1 VAGREHDLNGADGVV
16 ISGAAT
22 ASTGHYQP
30 RATDGVPQSAE
41 PYQGDDDDDIG
52 PVTSPNLLVGR
63 VTLTEDAQES
73 SNTPVVVRDYRPP
86 ADEQPDGFIGTA
98 DGLLSEDE
106 AEDFRGRWPG
116 IKATFVDDPV
126 DSIRQADMLLREVT
140 ELVMR
145 RLHDERARLGSLW
158 ESQEDTTTEDLRLA
172 LRGYQGFFDQLADA
186 PERIRD

>member
-1 VAGREHDLNGADGVV
+1 MARREHDLNGADSV
-16 ISGAAT
+16 INGAAT
-22 ASTGHYQP
+22 ASTAHYQPP
-30 RATDGVPQSAE
+30 RATDGVPQSAG
-41 PYQGDDDDDIG
+41 PYLGDDDDIG

-63 VTLTEDAQES
+63 VALTEDLEEPPNA
-73 SNTPVVVRDYRPP
+73 PVVMRDYQRP
-86 ADEQPDGFIGTA
+86 ADAEPDGLTGTA
-98 DGLLSEDE
+98 DGLLGEEE

-116 IKATFVDDPV
+116 IKATFVDDPI

-158 ESQEDTTTEDLRLA
+158 EAQEDTSTEDLRLA

-186 PERIRD
+186 ERTSD